1 MLPPPLSL
9 RLSNY
14 LSNLLHLTFLQIY
27 QSARVASN
35 ATQNSQQ
42 SGIAINGDRAAR
54 PESGFLQILDPDLK
68 SLERFFQLCVN
79 KYIEKS
85 SNWPLLY
92 AFLHLLLIG
101 ISPKSARI
109 TSNARQNSIPRHP
122 IRWYPVFPDKDPV
135 FTWEMDLAIM
145 FFW

>member
-1 MLPPPLSL
+1 MLNAPPPLSL

-54 PESGFLQILDPDLK
+54 PESGFLQKLDPDLK
-68 SLERFFQLCVN
+68 SLERYFQLCVN
-79 KYIEKS
+79 KYLEK
-85 SNWPLLY
+85 N
-92 AFLHLLLIG
+92 
-101 ISPKSARI
+101 
-109 TSNARQNSIPRHP
+109 TN
-122 IRWYPVFPDKDPV
+122 
-135 FTWEMDLAIM
+135 
-145 FFW
+145 